1 MRQNTPAAWRTQ
13 ANLYQIER
21 KLTGESNADGEPTY
35 YYEKSFC
42 FPGGERHVLL
52 EDREAHSE
60 SRPFCSDFFCACH
73 WEDQENILRLAQM
86 VKEDMLTSAEAKAIF
101 SGQCPLPTAQSGRAK

>member
-21 KLTGESNADGEPTY
+21 KLTGETVNGEPTY

-42 FPGGERHVLL
+42 FPGGERQVLL
-52 EDREAHSE
+52 EDREAHSAT
-60 SRPFCSDFFCACH
+60 RPFCLDTFCPCH
-73 WEDQENILRLAQM
+73 WEDQENILRLTQM
-86 VKEDMLTSAEAKAIF
+86 VKEDMLTNAEARAIF
-101 SGQCPLPTAQSGRAK
+101 SGQSPMPTAQSGRC